1 MSRLIVSPGVQPFY
15 DEDDVRRLCGLTVF
29 AQADVLQRAGHV
41 TGAQRTAD
49 ALSGNVRGTWRRVD
63 QVTIQTRGNRLQPEC
78 TRHGAV
84 FCRHAG
90 ALLLH
95 WLREPA
101 SVHGPEPA
109 FGQSFDLGDLGL
121 DMDWDDDFLEPQ
133 DIDSDVTPAAE
144 LEQLLEHETI
154 AVIREIARKRG
165 VRVSG
170 TRKADV
176 LREATTGL
184 ADPANVDAALAG
196 LNPSELLLLDAVQL
210 SSPVGDTTDTR
221 TFDIYRKLGGKGAP
235 PLDALREL
243 GLVISPE
250 ATYYRG
256 RYVRIPFSVVA
267 QLPAREGLATPLQGK
282 RVPAAPDT
290 QRGLALLSLLTV
302 VAQDALAGGGTATES
317 TFDPFMAYVPDGFI
331 IHPSDAGRY
340 EELTRSY
347 SAKEGVRLVVPPPL
361 PVADVERLA
370 LQTGQADEVVEFAGQ
385 LLISLEIAIRTPRLT
400 VDAERLRRLL
410 ELNAFQQLQLLVSGW
425 LGVPG
430 WAESGLIFGDGGP
443 IHWSWNPRHTAP
455 SVTSAIAEGVSIV
468 SRVVGR
474 MPSSVWYDAPSFVE
488 TIEGLLTSG
497 APGLAG
503 FRQIAQQLDWTWHGQ
518 PRPGQPLAIRT
529 PEGWSMFIRSIVDAI
544 LSGPMSWLGMVDVQQ
559 ESRRVTAFWVHPTAA
574 ILSGKQFEPDELA
587 SPGQMS
593 VDDDLAIVIP
603 VGSPGT
609 GALGPIL
616 QASELVRV
624 AADGLHYQLTSNGFQ
639 ALFEHGMT
647 PDDIAGLLAEQTGG
661 PIPKAARA
669 TLDRWWSGYGHIRLY
684 DELTLIELGDDLL
697 LRELQAATSLDRML
711 LHQFSPRL
719 IAVEDGAVEQLVTEL
734 GARGYAPRIVEGG

>member
-15 DEDDVRRLCGLTVF
+15 DEDDVRRSCGLTVF
-29 AQADVLQRAGHV
+29 AQADALQRAGHV
-41 TGAQRTAD
+41 SGVQRTAD
-49 ALSGNVRGTWRRVD
+49 ALTGNVRGTWRRVD

-78 TRHGAV
+78 ARHGAV

-101 SVHGPEPA
+101 SVQGAEPT
-109 FGQSFDLGDLGL
+109 FGQSFDLSDL
-121 DMDWDDDFLEPQ
+121 DMDWDDEFPEPQ
-133 DIDSDVTPAAE
+133 DIAGEVTPEAE

-176 LREATTGL
+176 LRDAAAGL
-184 ADPANVDAALAG
+184 AAPANVDAALAG
-196 LNPSELLLLDAVQL
+196 LSQSELLLLDAAQL
-210 SSPVGDTTDTR
+210 SSHVGDTTDTR
-221 TFDIYRKLGGKGAP
+221 AFDIYRKLGGEGAP

-282 RVPAAPDT
+282 RIPAAPEP

-302 VAQDALAGGGTATES
+302 VAQDALAGGGSSHELS
-317 TFDPFMAYVPDGFI
+317 LNPFTAYVPDGFI
-331 IHPSDAGRY
+331 IHPSDEARY
-340 EELTRSY
+340 EQLTRSY

-361 PVADVERLA
+361 PAADVARFA
-370 LQTGQADEVVEFAGQ
+370 LQTGQPDEVVEFAGR
-385 LLISLEIAIRTPRLT
+385 LLISLEVAIRTPRLT
-400 VDAERLRRLL
+400 IDADRLRRLL
-410 ELNAFQQLQLLVSGW
+410 ELNAFQQLQLLASGW
-425 LGVPG
+425 LSMPG
-430 WAESGLIFGDGGP
+430 WAESGQIFGDGGP
-443 IHWSWNPRHTAP
+443 IRWSWNPRHTAP
-455 SVTSAIAEGVSIV
+455 SVTSAIAEGVSLV
-468 SRVVGR
+468 SRTVGR
-474 MPSSVWYDAPSFVE
+474 MPSGVWYDAPSFIE

-529 PEGWSMFIRSIVDAI
+529 PEGWSMFIRSIVDAV
-544 LSGPMSWLGMVDVQQ
+544 LSGPMAWLGLVDVQQ
-559 ESRRVTAFWVHPTAA
+559 ESRRITAFRVLPTAA

-587 SPGQMS
+587 APGQVS

-603 VGSPGT
+603 VGSTGT
-609 GALGPIL
+609 GALAPIL

-624 AADGLHYQLTSNGFQ
+624 AADGLHYQLAPNGFQ

-647 PDDIAGLLAEQTGG
+647 PDDIAGLLSEQTGG
-661 PIPKAARA
+661 PIPKAARE

-697 LRELQAATSLDRML
+697 LRELRAATSLERVL